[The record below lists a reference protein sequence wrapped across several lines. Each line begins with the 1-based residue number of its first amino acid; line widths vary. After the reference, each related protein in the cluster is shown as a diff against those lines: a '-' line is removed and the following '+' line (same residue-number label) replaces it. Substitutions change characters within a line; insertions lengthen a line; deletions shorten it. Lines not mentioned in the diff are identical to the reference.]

1 MKPKVVKQL
10 PSNQIEQVSSK
21 EWYEATVSTPSL
33 QFTSSPINQIKRAQ
47 SMKVAV
53 SHSTPEVT
61 QGNTTMG
68 KPCARSSIP
77 IKPSPLL
84 SSSTRPPPKASKKRF
99 NFLEK
104 EELKFNSLP
113 RGFKLQQSKAF
124 IEGMGTQVM
133 HTLASH
139 ISAKSFLLERA
150 NKLMK
155 EMDYIE
161 LKEKLEQV
169 SIVDY
174 YVMITVDYT
183 QYENG
188 MNIELLV
195 NYLLATLD
203 TVEKLTLLTEVR

>member
-1 MKPKVVKQL
+1 
-10 PSNQIEQVSSK
+10 
-21 EWYEATVSTPSL
+21 
-33 QFTSSPINQIKRAQ
+33 
-47 SMKVAV
+47 
-53 SHSTPEVT
+53 
-61 QGNTTMG
+61 
-68 KPCARSSIP
+68 
-77 IKPSPLL
+77 
-84 SSSTRPPPKASKKRF
+84 
-99 NFLEK
+99 
-104 EELKFNSLP
+104 
-113 RGFKLQQSKAF
+113 
-124 IEGMGTQVM
+124 M